1 MAKRTGFIT
10 IDRQLLNSETWL
22 AEPFTKGQ
30 AIVDL
35 IGLANHEDNEI
46 CKRGQLLTSERT
58 LAARWQWSRDKVRR
72 FLRST
77 SLRTSIRTNDH
88 TIHGTLITIEN
99 YDVFQLPP
107 KGERTT
113 YCTNER
119 TRERTQTININNI
132 KKISL
137 MQTDREELE
146 AELGAERLEGLLE
159 DVRLWAETSGV
170 EVGNLPARIRQ
181 FARRQDRDAATAKPR
196 KHKKTMEEITA
207 EALADLIPKEEQ

>member
-10 IDRQLLNSETWL
+10 VDRQLLNSEVWL

-58 LAARWQWSRDKVRR
+58 LAARWHWSRDKVRR

-77 SLRTSIRTNDH
+77 SLRTTIRTNDR
-88 TIHGTLITIEN
+88 TIHGTLITLEN
-99 YDVFQLPP
+99 YDIYQLPL
-107 KGERTT
+107 KGNRTT
-113 YCTNER
+113 NRTSNRTND
-119 TRERTQTININNI
+119 RTQTINRTNKEN
-132 KKISL
+132 ISL

-146 AELGAERLEGLLE
+146 NEFGAERLNELLE
-159 DVRLWAETSGV
+159 DVKLWAETSDV
-170 EVGNLPARIRQ
+170 AVGNLPARIRQ
-181 FARRQDRDAATAKPR
+181 FARRQERDAQVQASKPHR
-196 KHKKTMEEITA
+196 KQKSFIPENWAEGLDEE
-207 EALADLIPKEEQ
+207 KEQ